1 MSNELCC
8 EKKKFARGVGGE
20 GRERESPLS
29 GGAVQRS
36 RGGSTVVAA
45 AKPWLLSRGLI
56 KYAR

>member
-1 MSNELCC
+1 MNSAA
-8 EKKKFARGVGGE
+8 KKKNLRGGWGGGE